1 MTRIR
6 TLFYLGAA
14 TCSTAQA
21 TDAREPSP
29 EGDLLRRSEVPTRV
43 ICDELSRPRW
53 VCVLVRRAI
62 LLRDAHQTCESAE
75 PWPVI
80 MGNMSVASTYV
91 MPVGDLRRPLIGRVA
106 FGTLLASAIFFV
118 FTATKQSS
126 PVYVHAPWVN
136 DPYDTVFS
144 FTMFFVPLLAAT
156 VLVQLSLCRK
166 SEPLPTGRVV
176 TILRGCRIALAA
188 MAIELLSAWV
198 SVAAGANRSRW
209 TAATTVLIALLIL
222 CSVVTGKVILDAVRA
237 PHLPSPDSG
246 QEVQE
251 SDWLA
256 DLVSVAQR
264 ESHWLGPLRHP
275 GLSVLDW
282 TDRTVLTKVRRHPV
296 GASAVTGA
304 AFAVTVFGWQAIREG
319 YLLSVTSLEMG
330 LGFCGMFAF
339 LVLVGDYLGIVRSS
353 TRLYGV
359 QRRALDAGVA
369 ASIVAIATL
378 AFRDTLWWI
387 VGSTATTAGPAQF
400 AVLVGGTILLVLV
413 VVFTL
418 ETLRRSHSRPAS

>member
-1 MTRIR
+1 
-6 TLFYLGAA
+6 
-14 TCSTAQA
+14 
-21 TDAREPSP
+21 
-29 EGDLLRRSEVPTRV
+29 
-43 ICDELSRPRW
+43 
-53 VCVLVRRAI
+53 
-62 LLRDAHQTCESAE
+62 
-75 PWPVI
+75 
-80 MGNMSVASTYV
+80 MSVPSTYV
-91 MPVGDLRRPLIGRVA
+91 MPVGDLRRPLIGRAA

-126 PVYVHAPWVN
+126 PVYVHAPWVH

-156 VLVQLSLCRK
+156 VLVQVSLCRI

-198 SVAAGANRSRW
+198 SVALGANRAQW
-209 TAATTVLIALLIL
+209 TASTAVLIALLIL
-222 CSVVTGKVILDAVRA
+222 CSIVTGKVIVDVVRA
-237 PHLPSPDSG
+237 PHLPSPDRV
-246 QEVQE
+246 EVQE

-275 GLSVLDW
+275 GLGVLDW
-282 TDRTVLTKVRRHPV
+282 TDRTVLTKARRHPV
-296 GASAVTGA
+296 GAAAVTSA
-304 AFAVTVFGWQAIREG
+304 AFAVTVFGWQAIRER

-339 LVLVGDYLGIVRSS
+339 LVLAGAYLGIVRSS

-369 ASIVAIATL
+369 ASIIAIATL
-378 AFRDTLWWI
+378 AFRDMLWWI

-400 AVLVGGTILLVLV
+400 AVLLGSTTLLALV

>member
-1 MTRIR
+1 
-6 TLFYLGAA
+6 
-14 TCSTAQA
+14 
-21 TDAREPSP
+21 
-29 EGDLLRRSEVPTRV
+29 
-43 ICDELSRPRW
+43 
-53 VCVLVRRAI
+53 
-62 LLRDAHQTCESAE
+62 
-75 PWPVI
+75 
-80 MGNMSVASTYV
+80 
-91 MPVGDLRRPLIGRVA
+91 
-106 FGTLLASAIFFV
+106 
-118 FTATKQSS
+118 
-126 PVYVHAPWVN
+126 
-136 DPYDTVFS
+136 
-144 FTMFFVPLLAAT
+144 MFFVPLLAAT
-156 VLVQLSLCRK
+156 VLVQVSLCRK

-198 SVAAGANRSRW
+198 SVAAGANRSQW
-209 TAATTVLIALLIL
+209 TASTAVLIILLIL
-222 CSVVTGKVILDAVRA
+222 CSVVTGKVIVDVVRA
-237 PHLPSPDSG
+237 PHLPSPDRV
-246 QEVQE
+246 EVQE

-256 DLVSVAQR
+256 DLVRVAQR
-264 ESHWLGPLRHP
+264 ESHWLGSLRHP

-296 GASAVTGA
+296 GASAVTSA

-319 YLLSVTSLEMG
+319 YLFSVTSLEMG

-339 LVLVGDYLGIVRSS
+339 LVLAGAYLGVVRSS

-400 AVLVGGTILLVLV
+400 AVLVGSTTLLALV

-418 ETLRRSHSRPAS
+418 ETLRRSHSQSAS

>member
-1 MTRIR
+1 MH
-6 TLFYLGAA
+6 G
-14 TCSTAQA
+14 STGGGWKRNAPA
-21 TDAREPSP
+21 SP
-29 EGDLLRRSEVPTRV
+29 RQLPTQPT
-43 ICDELSRPRW
+43 S
-53 VCVLVRRAI
+53 
-62 LLRDAHQTCESAE
+62 
-75 PWPVI
+75 
-80 MGNMSVASTYV
+80 
-91 MPVGDLRRPLIGRVA
+91 LRRPLIGRAA

-156 VLVQLSLCRK
+156 VLVQVSLCRK

-198 SVAAGANRSRW
+198 SVALGANRSEW
-209 TAATTVLIALLIL
+209 TASTAVLITLLIL
-222 CSVVTGKVILDAVRA
+222 CSVVTGKVIVDVVRA
-237 PHLPSPDSG
+237 PHLPSPDRV
-246 QEVQE
+246 EVQE

-282 TDRTVLTKVRRHPV
+282 TDRTVLTQVRRHPV
-296 GASAVTGA
+296 EAAAATSAV
-304 AFAVTVFGWQAIREG
+304 FAVTVFGWQAIRERS
-319 YLLSVTSLEMG
+319 LLSVTSLEMG

-339 LVLVGDYLGIVRSS
+339 LVLAGAYLGIVRSS

-369 ASIVAIATL
+369 ASIFAIATL

-387 VGSTATTAGPAQF
+387 VGSTATTDGPAQF
-400 AVLVGGTILLVLV
+400 AVLLGSTTLLALV

-418 ETLRRSHSRPAS
+418 ETLRRSHSWPAS